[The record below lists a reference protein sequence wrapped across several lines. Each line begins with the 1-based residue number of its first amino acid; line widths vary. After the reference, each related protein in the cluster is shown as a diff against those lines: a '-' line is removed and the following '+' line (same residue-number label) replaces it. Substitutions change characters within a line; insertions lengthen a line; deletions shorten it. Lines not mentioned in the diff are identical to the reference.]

1 MTTGQINKL
10 NMYRVVSEFLEP
22 RLTILTGLPNFDRI
36 FRSFQLDIDEIQSL
50 SRQHSSDT
58 ASVNL
63 SKEEVRQALLQSTGD
78 IARKLHAFAISMNY
92 QILITESRLSKGEL
106 ENYSDLILLD
116 KAQKIY
122 SRAEHHITHLLP
134 YGIEVNTLLEFKNT
148 ISNFF
153 DLVPKPKVGSYEST
167 LIENHLA
174 NHFRNAD
181 ESLQYIDA
189 LIDIVRI
196 PESDFY
202 IKYRQARRTEFATD
216 SVALTGT
223 VVDTETKVPIKGV
236 TIALV
241 RKDSLDMQS
250 YIVKNTSANGDFYV
264 KSLAEG
270 IYEVILSKGGYKDMI
285 INCTVNKGKRNEINA
300 NLARG

>member
-1 MTTGQINKL
+1 MTTGQIDKL

-22 RLTILTGLPNFDRI
+22 RQTILTGLPNFDRI
-36 FRSFQLDIDEIQSL
+36 FRSFQSDIAEIQSL
-50 SRQHSSDT
+50 SKQHSSHNT
-58 ASVNL
+58 SINL
-63 SKEEVRQALLQSTGD
+63 SKEEVRLALLQSTGD

-116 KAQKIY
+116 QAQKIY

-134 YGIEVNTLLEFKNT
+134 YEIEVAALLEFKNT
-148 ISNFF
+148 INNFF
-153 DLVPKPKVGSYEST
+153 DFVPIPTVGSFEST
-167 LIENHLA
+167 LVETHIA

-202 IKYRQARRTEFATD
+202 IKYRQARRTEFAND
-216 SVALTGT
+216 LVALTGT
-223 VVDTETKVPIKGV
+223 VVDTETKTPIKGV

-241 RKDSLDMQS
+241 RKDSLDIQP